1 MNGGD
6 NRIIMGNQSIIL
18 LLLVLL
24 LGVFFLLQELE
35 ERGGDGDLE
44 NEPSEDG
51 EGAETRANEVL
62 AEGERHGLEGL
73 AAELHAQILDDQGGH
88 HDGQEQSVVEEVL
101 KHVQLG
107 GFELPGVDLVE
118 DLQQHEHVEED

>member
-1 MNGGD
+1 
-6 NRIIMGNQSIIL
+6 MGNQSIILL

-51 EGAETRANEVL
+51 EGAETRADEVL
-62 AEGERHGLEGL
+62 AEGEGHRLEGL

-118 DLQQHEHVEED
+118 DLQQHEHVEEN